1 MSFSNPSGDQGDDPL
16 MTEINMTPLVDV
28 MLVLVIILLV
38 TAPLLTQSVQ
48 VKLPKTTQ
56 TVADTQKQPLQLGI
70 DAQGMVTL
78 NKIAQTDLAMLEANL
93 KAELAKDTE
102 IGVHLY
108 ADQAVVYGKVAE
120 VMASVQHAGISK
132 IAFVTVEQ

>member
-1 MSFSNPSGDQGDDPL
+1 MAFKPQSDDESAMS
-16 MTEINMTPLVDV
+16 EINVTPLVDV

-78 NKIAQTDLAMLEANL
+78 NKVAQTDLAMLETNL
-93 KAELAKDTE
+93 KAELTKDTE

-108 ADQAVVYGKVAE
+108 ADQAVVYAKVAE
-120 VMASVQHAGISK
+120 VMAIVQHTGISK

>member
-1 MSFSNPSGDQGDDPL
+1 MAFKPQSDDESAMS
-16 MTEINMTPLVDV
+16 EINVTPLVDV

-78 NKIAQTDLAMLEANL
+78 NKVAQTDLAMLEANL
-93 KAELAKDTE
+93 KAELTKDTE

-108 ADQAVVYGKVAE
+108 ADQAVVYAKVAE
-120 VMASVQHAGISK
+120 VMAIVQHAGISK

>member
-1 MSFSNPSGDQGDDPL
+1 MAFKPQSDDDSAMSD
-16 MTEINMTPLVDV
+16 INVTPLVDV

-78 NKIAQTDLAMLEANL
+78 NKVAQTDLAMLETNL
-93 KAELAKDTE
+93 KAELTKDAE

-108 ADQAVVYGKVAE
+108 ADQAVVYAKVAE

>member
-1 MSFSNPSGDQGDDPL
+1 MAFKPQSDDESAMS
-16 MTEINMTPLVDV
+16 EINVTPLVDV

-56 TVADTQKQPLQLGI
+56 TVADIQKQPLQLGI
-70 DAQGMVTL
+70 DAQGAVTL
-78 NKIAQTDLAMLEANL
+78 NKEPQTDLAMLEGNL
-93 KAELAKDTE
+93 KAQLVNDPE

-108 ADQAVVYGKVAE
+108 ADEAVVYAKVAQ
-120 VMASVQHAGISK
+120 VMASVQHAGIAK
-132 IAFVTVEQ
+132 IAFVSVEK

>member
-1 MSFSNPSGDQGDDPL
+1 MAFKPQSDDDSAMSD
-16 MTEINMTPLVDV
+16 INVTPLVDV

-78 NKIAQTDLAMLEANL
+78 NKVAQTDLAMLETNL
-93 KAELAKDTE
+93 KAELTKDAE

-108 ADQAVVYGKVAE
+108 ADQAVVYAKVAE
-120 VMASVQHAGISK
+120 VMARVPPAGISK